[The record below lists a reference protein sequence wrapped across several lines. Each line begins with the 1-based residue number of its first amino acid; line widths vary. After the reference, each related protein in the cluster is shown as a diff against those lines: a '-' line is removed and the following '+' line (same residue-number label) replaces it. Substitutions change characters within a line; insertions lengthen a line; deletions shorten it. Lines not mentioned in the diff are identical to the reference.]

1 MSHIALPGEKARP
14 NFNTTD
20 TDLDSITV
28 TGIEFYNDPTGDD
41 ATIIILHTKL
51 TT

>member
-1 MSHIALPGEKARP
+1 MSHIALPGEKIRLY
-14 NFNTTD
+14 FNTTA

-28 TGIEFYNDPTGDD
+28 TGIEFNDNNDPTSNNSIT
-41 ATIIILHTKL
+41 AL